1 MAKLPVLIAGLL
13 LIAESQASDVTK
25 ASPST
30 GFLSKYVTA
39 ATQRTPTSNV
49 KHGYGPDKEEEKAA
63 EKLLAN
69 GSNTPTTLSA
79 IGVGLLAL
87 VTMLAVRI
95 QRGLRPATML
105 ASSSDNIME
114 MKSQG
119 SSMNGA
125 SFGQSIPETFRQF
138 RSIVALPGRAWDP
151 LNLHP
156 SGPTAVWQPAI
167 FAVDAKASEDLDGAG
182 ARIGIIKTKENP
194 SIVNALADDV
204 KKACLEAKVSEENTF
219 ETQVPGAWNLPSA
232 ARFLALSGRV
242 DAIVC
247 IGYIGPDDPQNIAD
261 PIASGLMSV
270 QLQTSVPC
278 TLGVISA
285 IGWPNAASTAASWGK
300 DAVEMAVLRQEALGL
315 AKKGTINLGF
325 SEEESTK
332 AMPKVGVGEKK
343 VFF

>member
-125 SFGQSIPETFRQF
+125 AFGQSIPETFRQF

-278 TLGVISA
+278 TLGVIVDEPA
-285 IGWPNAASTAASWGK
+285 NAASTAASWGK

>member
-1 MAKLPVLIAGLL
+1 MAATHPP
-13 LIAESQASDVTK
+13 K

-69 GSNTPTTLSA
+69 GSNTPTLSA
-79 IGVGLLAL
+79 IGVGMFAP
-87 VTMLAVRI
+87 VTMLAFRI

-125 SFGQSIPETFRQF
+125 AFGQSIPETFRQF

-278 TLGVISA
+278 TLGVIVDEPA
-285 IGWPNAASTAASWGK
+285 NAASTAASWGK

>member
-79 IGVGLLAL
+79 IGVGMLAL

-95 QRGLRPATML
+95 QRGLQPATIL
-105 ASSSDNIME
+105 ASSSDNVME

-119 SSMNGA
+119 SST
-125 SFGQSIPETFRQF
+125 EKFRQF

-156 SGPTAVWQPAI
+156 SDPTAVWQPAV
-167 FAVDAKASEDLDGAG
+167 FAVDAKAGEDLDGAG

-278 TLGVISA
+278 TLGVIVDEPA
-285 IGWPNAASTAASWGK
+285 NAASTAASWGK